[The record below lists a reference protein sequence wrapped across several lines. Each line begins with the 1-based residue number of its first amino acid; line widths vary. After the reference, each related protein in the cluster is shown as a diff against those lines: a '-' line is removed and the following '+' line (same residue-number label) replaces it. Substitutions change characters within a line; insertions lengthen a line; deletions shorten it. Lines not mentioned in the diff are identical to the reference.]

1 MISRT
6 NNFHENVFRK
16 ISGIP
21 AIKTFFVVL
30 IFFPIFF
37 QLTLNLYTDSS
48 TLIKSGGGVT
58 RLPIPFSVPACF
70 FGIFLF
76 GGFRKASLSWIFVFS
91 SFFLMI
97 FTSIVVSGTA
107 VATDK
112 WKLLLFQYLP
122 PMFAFI
128 LGYCFESKEEQK
140 TSAVEKGILLS
151 VGSIVLLQL
160 LSTWLHRDSFFAP
173 PSHYPSI
180 INYLQARSAA
190 LHDKVFFFSIY
201 QHLQYVPC
209 VLVSAFFIALY
220 SLWGERKTR
229 YILFLL
235 TPFVGVYSIASTS
248 KLALGCYLIGLFG
261 FVLYSWT
268 KNHLILPI
276 LLLIL
281 SLLFS
286 TGYFLLG
293 SKADKGDN
301 ILNKKLY
308 FLIVKNK
315 ASSNTVKNKT
325 SLNIDGLK
333 QDESVSERLKYWR
346 FYINHITDSAH
357 SFFFGHPEQPNIKK
371 IPSAHNYYLDFI
383 YNFGF
388 LAFLPLLLAVIA
400 TIGLIIL
407 NLKLIYTSPSL
418 LGLTFSVLFL
428 LFADNSLKVGMRLMY
443 PGIATFFLWGLLL
456 NRLQSIDQNKIF
468 KMKA

>member
-6 NNFHENVFRK
+6 NNFHENIFRK

-48 TLIKSGGGVT
+48 TLIKSSGGIT

-70 FGIFLF
+70 LGLLLF
-76 GGFRKASLSWIFVFS
+76 GGFRKASLLWIFVFS

-97 FTSIVVSGTA
+97 FTSIVVSGNA
-107 VATDK
+107 VTIDK

-122 PMFAFI
+122 PMFVFI
-128 LGYCFESKEEQK
+128 LGYCVESKEEQK

-160 LSTWLHRDSFFAP
+160 LSTWLYRDSFFAP

-209 VLVSAFFIALY
+209 VLISAFFIALY

-248 KLALGCYLIGLFG
+248 KLALGCYLIGLFS
-261 FVLYSWT
+261 FAFYFCK
-268 KNHLILPI
+268 KNNLILLI

-293 SKADKGDN
+293 SKTDKGDN
-301 ILNKKLY
+301 ILNKKFY
-308 FLIVKNK
+308 FLPVKNK
-315 ASSNTVKNKT
+315 ASLNT
-325 SLNIDGLK
+325 DGLK
-333 QDESVSERLKYWR
+333 QNESVSGRLEYWR

-357 SFFFGHPEQPNIKK
+357 SFFFGHPEQPDIKK

-388 LAFLPLLLAVIA
+388 LAFLPLLLAAIA

-428 LFADNSLKVGMRLMY
+428 LFADNSLKVGMRQMY
-443 PGIATFFLWGLLL
+443 LGIASFFLWGLLL

-468 KMKA
+468 KRKA